1 MCTPYRHL
9 LSVSAL
15 QQQVLCQP
23 FMDRGLKWY
32 VDEIMGIFWCILFR
46 HRAQPLNRAH
56 HAGAHR

>member
-1 MCTPYRHL
+1 V

-23 FMDRGLKWY
+23 FMDRNLKWY